1 MKKYLRMLKI
11 KKEEMPLVGILL
23 VIFTALHILV
33 VRRFWEA
40 FSPLGK
46 EYWWLY
52 VGKFDISGFDP
63 ITYSVLSQ
71 WDARYQVY
79 RHPLLAFFAWI
90 PSQLNQWLMGTLGMN
105 PVQIIVAVILLAC
118 LVYGA
123 VFLFR
128 IFREHIGLGKFDSTL
143 LALLTF
149 SFAYIL
155 LSYICPDHFA
165 VSMTVLIV
173 TLYAA
178 GKKMKEGT
186 RFKIWQTVI
195 LFLVTAGITLSNGI
209 KTFIAALF
217 TNKRRFFHP
226 VYLLLAVI
234 VPSVA
239 IWFFARWEYKT
250 YVFPREQK
258 RNQIKAIR
266 TANADRKAY
275 RRFCDTTAIADTAKR
290 RAVFD
295 SIQAVKAKKR
305 KAEEAKKPVFA
316 HQGKPIAKGEFT
328 SWTDITTSRWDTMLE
343 NLLGES
349 IQLHQQHLLEDT
361 LRKRPVI
368 VRYDH
373 FYNYVVEALLV
384 LLFVIGIWCGRR
396 SRFLWLCLAFI
407 LPDIGIHLVLGFGI
421 NEVYIMSAHWLFVL
435 PIALSFAFR
444 ELKTKWLVTLRAVTA
459 ALMLYLF
466 IYNLWLTTIFLVN

>member
-23 VIFTALHILV
+23 VIFTALHVLV

-46 EYWWLY
+46 DYWWLY

-165 VSMTVLIV
+165 VSMTVLII

-217 TNKRRFFHP
+217 TNKRHFFHP

-234 VPSVA
+234 LPSVA
-239 IWFFARWEYKT
+239 IWFFARWEYQF
-250 YVFPREQK
+250 YVFPREQQRK
-258 RNQIKAIR
+258 QIKAQR
-266 TANADRKAY
+266 AANADRKAY
-275 RRFCDTTAIADTAKR
+275 RRFCDTIAIADSAKR
-290 RAVFD
+290 RAMFD

-328 SWTDITTSRWDTMLE
+328 SWTDITTSRWDTMIE

-349 IQLHQQHLLEDT
+349 IQLHKQHLLEDT

-373 FYNYVVEALLV
+373 IYNYVVEALLV

-407 LPDIGIHLVLGFGI
+407 LPDIAIHLVLGFGI

-444 ELKTKWLVTLRAVTA
+444 ELKGKWVVTLRAVTA
-459 ALMLYLF
+459 LLMLYLF
-466 IYNLWLTTIFLVN
+466 IYNLWLTTNFLIN

>member
-11 KKEEMPLVGILL
+11 KREEMPLVGILL
-23 VIFTALHILV
+23 IIFTALHVLV

-46 EYWWLY
+46 DYWWLY

-71 WDARYQVY
+71 WDTRYQVY
-79 RHPLLAFFAWI
+79 RHPLLAFFAW
-90 PSQLNQWLMGTLGMN
+90 PFSQLNQMFMDTLGMN
-105 PVQIIVAVILLAC
+105 PVQIVVAVILLAC
-118 LVYGA
+118 LVYSA

-128 IFREHIGLGKFDSTL
+128 IFREHIGLGRFDSTL

-149 SFAYIL
+149 SFAYIML
-155 LSYICPDHFA
+155 AYICPDHFA
-165 VSMTVLIV
+165 VSMMVLVV

-186 RFKIWQTVI
+186 RFKVWQTLI

-209 KTFIAALF
+209 KTFIAAFF
-217 TNKRRFFHP
+217 TNRRGFFRPAH
-226 VYLLLAVI
+226 LLLAVI
-234 VPSVA
+234 VPSIA
-239 IWFFARWEYKT
+239 ICFFARWEYQF
-250 YVFPREQK
+250 YVFPREQQRK
-258 RNQIKAIR
+258 QIKAQR
-266 TANADRKAY
+266 AANADRKAY
-275 RRFCDTTAIADTAKR
+275 RRFCDTIAIADTARR
-290 RAVFD
+290 RAMFD

-328 SWTDITTSRWDTMLE
+328 SWTDITTSRWDTAVE
-343 NLLGES
+343 NLFGES
-349 IQLHQQHLLEDT
+349 MQLHQQHLLEDT

-373 FYNYVVEALLV
+373 IYNYIVEALLV
-384 LLFVIGIWCGRR
+384 LLFVIGIWCGRK

-421 NEVYIMSAHWLFVL
+421 NEVYIMSAHWLFAL

-444 ELKTKWLVTLRAVTA
+444 DFKGKYLIALRTVTA
-459 ALMLYLF
+459 LLTIYLF
-466 IYNLWLTTIFLVN
+466 IYNLWLTIGFLIS

>member
-11 KKEEMPLVGILL
+11 KREEMPLLAILF
-23 VIFTALHILV
+23 VIFTTLHILV

-46 EYWWLY
+46 DYWWLY
-52 VGKFDISGFDP
+52 VAKFDISGFDP
-63 ITYSVLSQ
+63 ITYSVFSQ
-71 WDARYQVY
+71 WDTRYQVY
-79 RHPLLAFFAWI
+79 RHPLLAFFAW
-90 PSQLNQWLMGTLGMN
+90 PFSQLNQLLMNTLGMN
-105 PVQIIVAVILLAC
+105 PVQIIVAIILMLC
-118 LVYGA
+118 LIYGA

-128 IFREHIGLGKFDSTL
+128 IFREHIGLGKTDSTL

-149 SFAYIL
+149 SFAYIM

-165 VSMTVLIV
+165 VSMTILIV

-178 GKKMKEGT
+178 GKKIKEGS
-186 RFKIWQTVI
+186 RFKVWQTLVLFI
-195 LFLVTAGITLSNGI
+195 LTAGITLSNGI

-217 TNKRRFFHP
+217 ANKWRFFSPAH
-226 VYLLLAVI
+226 LLLAVI
-234 VPSVA
+234 LPSIA

-250 YVFPREQK
+250 YVFPREQQRK
-258 RNQIKAIR
+258 QVKAQR
-266 TANADRKAY
+266 TANANRKAY
-275 RRFCDTTAIADTAKR
+275 RRFCDTIAIADTVRR
-290 RAVFD
+290 RAMFD
-295 SIQAVKAKKR
+295 SIQAVRAKQR

-316 HQGKPIAKGEFT
+316 HQGKPIAEGEFT
-328 SWTDITTSRWDTMLE
+328 SWTDMTTSRWDTTVE

-349 IQLHQQHLLEDT
+349 MQLHEQHLLEDT

-373 FYNYVVEALLV
+373 VYNYIVEALLV
-384 LLFVIGIWCGRR
+384 ILFAVGIWCGHK

-444 ELKTKWLVTLRAVTA
+444 EFSGSRLIALRAITA
-459 ALMLYLF
+459 LITAFLFIHNLYL
-466 IYNLWLTTIFLVN
+466 TIGFL